1 MSKPGG
7 VVETVRNVVDIFNE
21 FYEVYDYEHSW
32 GDDALAF
39 TCINGT
45 WTVAAEAKS
54 PYDILAEFVY
64 HGMDGM
70 SVLTMHGY
78 AAPLDDHDGRPSEH
92 PDKRRMRLYILMH
105 QGACHT
111 AIAWQDT
118 AEFEVMNEP
127 GAGALAEAIGQ
138 VAFVYAQSVLDN
150 QLVGGNPE

>member
-1 MSKPGG
+1 M
-7 VVETVRNVVDIFNE
+7 ETVRNVVDIFNE
-21 FYEVYDYEHSW
+21 FYAVYNYEHSW

-78 AAPLDDHDGRPSEH
+78 AAPLDDSDVPPSKRA
-92 PDKRRMRLYILMH
+92 DKRRMRLYILMH

>member
-1 MSKPGG
+1 M
-7 VVETVRNVVDIFNE
+7 ETIESVKDIFAE
-21 FYEVYDYEHSW
+21 FYPVYDHEHGW
-32 GDDALAF
+32 DHDALVF
-39 TCINGT
+39 TRINGT
-45 WTVAAEAKS
+45 WVVAAEAKS

-70 SVLTMHGY
+70 SVLTMHGW
-78 AAPLDDHDGRPSEH
+78 AAPLDDTDGRPSEH
-92 PDKRRMRLYILMH
+92 PAKRRMRLYILMY

-150 QLVGGNPE
+150 QLVGGNVDV